1 MLLMVKDGA
10 HCHFLVRLR
19 RNNAYS
25 AHHTVPLLYRSFE
38 VPPLPLR
45 IDFRACEMTLPTFR
59 MIFLAN
65 LLIIL
70 KKSASAHKFVL
81 MRTSF
86 FAHSLFRD
94 AVMLPL

>member
-10 HCHFLVRLR
+10 HCRFPVRLR

-38 VPPLPLR
+38 VPPLPLW

-59 MIFLAN
+59 
-65 LLIIL
+65 II
-70 KKSASAHKFVL
+70 
-81 MRTSF
+81 
-86 FAHSLFRD
+86 
-94 AVMLPL
+94 AVR